1 MTKRKTSKTKPYL
14 QSGVDLWG
22 RKHLIWPHDEKL
34 CGPGQQKR
42 SHVVSEKL
50 MNVSIGMDKSFSH
63 LGAFLT
69 PLTPWGSE
77 IRFFLGSS

>member
-34 CGPGQQKR
+34 CGPGQQKKITCR
-42 SHVVSEKL
+42 FRKINETSHGKKL
-50 MNVSIGMDKSFSH
+50 SID
-63 LGAFLT
+63 
-69 PLTPWGSE
+69 
-77 IRFFLGSS
+77 